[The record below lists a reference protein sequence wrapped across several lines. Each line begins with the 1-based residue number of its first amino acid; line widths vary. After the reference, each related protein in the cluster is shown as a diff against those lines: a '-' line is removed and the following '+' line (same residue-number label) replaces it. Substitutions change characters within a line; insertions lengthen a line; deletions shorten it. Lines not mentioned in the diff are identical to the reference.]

1 MSQNIQFFSE
11 QTDFNLPKQS
21 DVSDWI
27 SLCISKK
34 GKQTG
39 SLNFIFCT
47 DEYLLSL
54 NKEYLNHDTYTDV
67 ITFDRSREHRV
78 LGDIMISIDRVV
90 ANANELKISVDKELH
105 RMVIHGA
112 LHLCGYVDNTQA
124 ERSHMHDLENNYL
137 SQHPNCSTW
146 NIDSEQDE

>member
-34 GKQTG
+34 GKKTG

-47 DEYLLSL
+47 DEYLLTL

-67 ITFDRSREHRV
+67 ITFNYVEGETVS
-78 LGDIMISIDRVV
+78 GDIFISIDRVEE
-90 ANANELKISVDKELH
+90 NASDLNIDFKHELH
-105 RMVIHGA
+105 RVIIHGV
-112 LHLCGYVDNTQA
+112 LHLIGYSDKSPEEAQEIRGQEDFCLTL
-124 ERSHMHDLENNYL
+124 RSEN
-137 SQHPNCSTW
+137 
-146 NIDSEQDE
+146 

>member
-67 ITFDRSREHRV
+67 ITFNYVKDETIS
-78 LGDIMISIDRVV
+78 GDVF
-90 ANANELKISVDKELH
+90 ISVERVKDNASTLNLDFNHELH
-105 RMVIHGA
+105 RVIIHGV
-112 LHLCGYVDNTQA
+112 LHLIGYGDKTPEEAQ
-124 ERSHMHDLENNYL
+124 EIRGQEDFCLTLRSEN
-137 SQHPNCSTW
+137 
-146 NIDSEQDE
+146 